1 MSLDKLRKTLEKKYD
16 ITQIPRYEVERP
28 VYVTTSTGSLALD
41 VALGT
46 GGWVRGRMHEIAG
59 QPGIGK
65 SSLMMASMAEQQ
77 KAYPDQA
84 VVYIDME
91 QTFDANW
98 AMKFGVDL
106 DPSRFIHLKPDS
118 SEHVSDMLRA
128 VCASEEVSCA
138 VIDSIGA
145 MESEKAFEKDAGD
158 AIMGKNAQVIT
169 RMVKHVAVLADRNNV
184 TVLMVNQLRANI
196 GSMMGGEIAAGPK
209 ALAYMLSMSIRL
221 TKGANPPKKI
231 RIAGEDEIVAREIKV
246 RVEKNKVAGGQNRTA
261 SYVLNV
267 RDTDK
272 FGPVGI
278 DLIDET
284 MRVGI
289 ATGAI
294 EQRGAFY
301 TLPDGERIKSRDSV
315 YEHLLEDVTRAEPI
329 RAKAIELIQG
339 TTSANSDADFTTAE
353 TEVEE
358 E

>member
-1 MSLDKLRKTLEKKYD
+1 MSLDKLLKSLDKRYD
-16 ITQIPRYEVERP
+16 TSQIPKYEEAVRP
-28 VYVTTSTGSLALD
+28 IYQTTSTGSLALD

-91 QTFDANW
+91 RTFDWQW
-98 AMKFGVDL
+98 ALKFGVDL
-106 DPSRFIHLKPDS
+106 SSSRFIHLKPES

-128 VCASEEVSCA
+128 VCASEDVSCA

-169 RMVKHVAVLADRNNV
+169 RMVKHVAVLADQNNV

-209 ALAYMLSMSIRL
+209 SLAYMLSISVRL
-221 TKGANPPKKI
+221 TKGANPPKKV
-231 RIAGEDEIVAREIKV
+231 RIAGDDEIVAREIKV
-246 RVEKNKVAGGQNRTA
+246 RVEKNKVGGGQGRTA

-272 FGPVGI
+272 YGSVGI

-289 ATGAI
+289 SSGAI
-294 EQRGAFY
+294 SQRGAFY
-301 TLPDGERIKSRDSV
+301 TLPDGERIKSKDAV
-315 YEHLLEDVTRAEPI
+315 YEYLLEDVSRAEPI
-329 RAKAIELIQG
+329 RAKAIEIIQG
-339 TTSANSDADFTTAE
+339 KTSAEGEAEFTTEPAE
-353 TEVEE
+353 
-358 E
+358 